1 MSRNNNIDEAIQA
14 FLEKGGEITQLKY
27 ADQKAQNKARRMAFH
42 KDKAMNGSEKSKD
55 FLERERMREES
66 MIFSRTERLKQ

>member
-27 ADQKAQNKARRMAFH
+27 ADQKLQNKARRMAFH
-42 KDKAMNGSEKSKD
+42 KDKAMNGSEKSKT
-55 FLERERMREES
+55 FLENERTRES
-66 MIFSRTERLKQ
+66 GMIFSRDERMKK